1 MIGLFTEVWTA
12 LLTWFTTL
20 FPAISEF
27 FVTTTGSGAEAKQQL
42 TFMGVCAVIMAGVSL
57 ILLVFNLIRSF
68 LPMRG

>member
-1 MIGLFTEVWTA
+1 MIALFTEVWTA

-27 FVTTTGSGAEAKQQL
+27 FVTTVGDKQQL

>member
-1 MIGLFTEVWTA
+1 MIAAFTEVWTS

-20 FPAISEF
+20 FPAVSEF
-27 FVTTTGSGAEAKQQL
+27 FYDTSGAEGAGEL
-42 TFMGVCAVIMAGVSL
+42 TFAGTCAVIMAGVAL